1 MGKGGI
7 YNFSSRSFRIQGRV
21 WGRFVIPP
29 DPLGIYS
36 VDSFI
41 FRFFDFLLFLGFS
54 VFYCFCIF
62 RFSVVFGFLRSL
74 YCFCIFRFSNVFVFF
89 VFSVVFGFL
98 RSLYCFCI
106 FVVF

>member
-7 YNFSSRSFRIQGRV
+7 YNFPSRSFRIQGRV

-41 FRFFDFLLFLGFS
+41 FRFFDFLFSTVFVFFDFLLFLDFCVLYIVFVFFDFLMFLSFSYFLLFLGFC
-54 VFYCFCIF
+54 V
-62 RFSVVFGFLRSL
+62 L
-74 YCFCIFRFSNVFVFF
+74 YIVFVF
-89 VFSVVFGFL
+89 L
-98 RSLYCFCI
+98 
-106 FVVF
+106 